1 MACALAAKVKSGDFS
16 PGIVCF
22 IGWILEAFC
31 SHHHLPSLI
40 APRIPKSLP
49 SHLTVSLS
57 PQDQGDPVAT
67 TCIHTELS
75 KTARGC
81 GREGGGTRT
90 ITGAI
95 PMAVPHG
102 PAFQATP
109 LLGLM
114 VLSTSGTA
122 LEASLQDDFVSNRA
136 APMAQHCLMQQR
148 PLTPL
153 GLSQGGISLGS
164 HTTSDKRTWRQLLRD
179 HYRQ

>member
-1 MACALAAKVKSGDFS
+1 MDSGGF
-16 PGIVCF
+16 
-22 IGWILEAFC
+22 L
-31 SHHHLPSLI
+31 LPSPSPLPDRTENSQI
-40 APRIPKSLP
+40 SPFPPDRVPFPPGPRRPCCNHVH
-49 SHLTVSLS
+49 SHRALQNSEGVW
-57 PQDQGDPVAT
+57 
-67 TCIHTELS
+67 
-75 KTARGC
+75 
-81 GREGGGTRT
+81 EGGRWTRT